1 MPGRSF
7 MDPPSF
13 VVCAP
18 SGCLPET
25 PPPPPPDEVK
35 GMAMNRDISPQPPPT
50 YIKSPSH
57 FPPSSPPPPAG
68 PTSSV
73 ERALLSRIASL
84 EAQLDRTQA
93 ELHNWREL
101 FRKFFNSV
109 ILSPENCENFKRVRS
124 MTLLVRNS
132 LGMTM
137 RL

>member
-1 MPGRSF
+1 MPGKFF

-13 VVCAP
+13 MVCAP

-25 PPPPPPDEVK
+25 PPPPPHDEVK
-35 GMAMNRDISPQPPPT
+35 GMAMNRDISPQSPPT

-124 MTLLVRNS
+124 MTLLVRNP